1 MIFSTI
7 GIVFQPNLGTLKT
20 DHFVKLTMK
29 EFSVKDP
36 IRVAVT
42 GGAGQIGY
50 SLLFRL
56 ANGETF
62 GADQP
67 IILQILE
74 VPQAIDAL
82 KGVVME
88 LNDCAFPLLYDIV
101 ATDDP
106 NEAFKD
112 VNWALLVGSR
122 PRSADMERKDLLAAN
137 GGIFVTQGKALNDN
151 AAADVRILVV
161 GNPCNT
167 NALVGLKNSP
177 RIPTDRWFAMTRLDE
192 NRAKS
197 QIAEKAGVKVK
208 DVSNLAVW
216 GNHSATQFPN
226 FEMAKINGKTAT
238 DVISERDWFEGA
250 FLKTVQQRGKAII
263 EARGKSS
270 AASAANAAIDTVRSI
285 INPTP
290 DGDWHS
296 VAIYSAGNPYGID
309 EDLMY
314 SFPMRTK
321 ADGSLEIV
329 AGLKL
334 SDYAVEK
341 AKATEAELQS
351 ERDDVSEML

>member
-1 MIFSTI
+1 
-7 GIVFQPNLGTLKT
+7 
-20 DHFVKLTMK
+20 MK
-29 EFSVKDP
+29 SP

-74 VPQAIDAL
+74 ITPALDAL

-88 LNDCAFPLLYDIV
+88 LNDCAFPLVHDII

-106 NEAFKD
+106 NVAFKD

-122 PRSADMERKDLLAAN
+122 PRTADMQRADLLTAN
-137 GGIFVTQGKALNDN
+137 GGIFVGQGKALNDH
-151 AAADVRILVV
+151 AANDVRILVV

-167 NALVGLKNSP
+167 NAFVGMKNSP
-177 RIPTDRWFAMTRLDE
+177 DIPNDRWFAMTRLDE

-197 QIAEKAGVKVK
+197 QIAEKAGVKVAE
-208 DVSNLAVW
+208 VSNLAVW

-226 FEMAKINGKTAT
+226 FEHALVNGQPAL
-238 DVISERDWFEGA
+238 DVVNDREWFEND
-250 FLKTVQQRGKAII
+250 FLKTVQGRGKAII

-270 AASAANAAIDTVRSI
+270 AASAASAAIDTVRSI

-290 DGDWHS
+290 DGDWFS
-296 VAIYSAGNPYGID
+296 VAVYSAGNPYGVD
-309 EDLMY
+309 EDLIY

-321 ADGSLEIV
+321 ADGSLEYV
-329 AGLKL
+329 SGLDI
-334 SDYAVEK
+334 SDYAQEK
-341 AKATEAELQS
+341 IKATEAELQS
-351 ERDDVSEML
+351 ERTDVASMI

>member
-1 MIFSTI
+1 
-7 GIVFQPNLGTLKT
+7 
-20 DHFVKLTMK
+20 MK
-29 EFSVKDP
+29 SP

-74 VPQAIDAL
+74 ITPALDAL
-82 KGVVME
+82 QGVVME
-88 LNDCAFPLLYDIV
+88 LNDCAFPLVHDII

-106 NEAFKD
+106 NVAFKD

-122 PRSADMERKDLLAAN
+122 PRTADMQRADLLTAN
-137 GGIFVTQGKALNDN
+137 GGIFVGQGKALNDN
-151 AAADVRILVV
+151 AADDVRILVV

-167 NALVGLKNSP
+167 NAFVGMKNSP
-177 RIPTDRWFAMTRLDE
+177 DIPNDRWFAMTRLDE

-197 QIAEKAGVKVK
+197 QIAEKAGVTVAE
-208 DVSNLAVW
+208 VSNLAVW

-226 FEMAKINGKTAT
+226 FEHAQVGGKPAL
-238 DVISERDWFEGA
+238 DVVNDREWFEND
-250 FLKTVQQRGKAII
+250 FLKTVQGRGKAII
-263 EARGKSS
+263 QARGKSS
-270 AASAANAAIDTVRSI
+270 AASAASAAIDTVRSI

-290 DGDWHS
+290 EGDWHS
-296 VAIYSAGNPYGID
+296 VAVYSAGNPYGVD
-309 EDLMY
+309 EDLIY

-321 ADGSLEIV
+321 ADGSLEFV
-329 AGLKL
+329 AGLDI
-334 SDYAVEK
+334 SDYAQEK
-341 AKATEAELQS
+341 ITATEAELQS
-351 ERDDVSEML
+351 ERDDVASMI

>member
-1 MIFSTI
+1 M
-7 GIVFQPNLGTLKT
+7 
-20 DHFVKLTMK
+20 
-29 EFSVKDP
+29 KDP

-62 GADQP
+62 GEDQP

-74 VPQAIDAL
+74 IPQAMDAL

-88 LNDCAFPLLYDIV
+88 LNDCAFPLVYGIV

-106 NEAFKD
+106 NAAFND

-122 PRSADMERKDLLAAN
+122 PRTADMERKDLLEAN
-137 GGIFVTQGKALNDN
+137 GGIFVTQGKALNDY
-151 AAADVRILVV
+151 AADDVRILVV

-177 RIPTDRWFAMTRLDE
+177 DIPTDRWFAMTRLDE

-197 QIAEKAGVKVK
+197 QLAEKAGARVK

-216 GNHSATQFPN
+216 GNHSATMFPN
-226 FEMAKINGKTAT
+226 FETAKINGKNAI
-238 DVISERDWFEGA
+238 DVIGDRDWLEGA

-270 AASAANAAIDTVRSI
+270 AASAANAAIDTVRSLL
-285 INPTP
+285 NPTP
-290 DGDWHS
+290 AGDWYS
-296 VAIYSAGNPYGID
+296 VAVYSAGNPYGVD
-309 EDLMY
+309 EDLMF
-314 SFPMRTK
+314 SFPIRTN
-321 ADGSLEIV
+321 ASGSWQIV
-329 AGLKL
+329 EGLNL
-334 SDYAVEK
+334 SDYAK
-341 AKATEAELQS
+341 DKIGATEAELQS
-351 ERDDVSEML
+351 ERADVMPMLA